1 MNEHEPDG
9 LEPRGAWWEHD
20 EPANDALWSNGRVD
34 HERIDELLAAHALHA
49 LDGEDLRLAERVLT
63 EHLPTC
69 ERCRATTDQFRAIT
83 ADLALG
89 SRPAPPPEMLLP
101 RLRMQTMA
109 VPVDAQSEPRRSRPR
124 RAVGSW
130 LSAAAALVLIGL
142 VLWNAFLH
150 VRLGQL
156 SGRQQDIARVT
167 NLISQPD
174 ARRVRLDS
182 VHTRTHVLFGYR
194 EAQVALFGSDVEAP
208 AKGDVYRLWLGRDN
222 GHFDHV
228 ADFVPNEGVVA
239 LVFEF
244 DAHEYDRILITEEPA
259 GSSTGHPTGDQK
271 WAALLRPKQPVS
283 ADRQSA

>member
-9 LEPRGAWWEHD
+9 PEPGGAWWERE
-20 EPANDALWSNGRVD
+20 EPAPDALWSAGQVD

-49 LDGEDLRLAERVLT
+49 LDGEDLRLAELVLT
-63 EHLPTC
+63 VHLPTC
-69 ERCRATTDQFRAIT
+69 ERCRATADHFRSIT

-109 VPVDAQSEPRRSRPR
+109 VPVDAQAAPRPSRPR
-124 RAVGSW
+124 RAIGSW
-130 LSAAAALVLIGL
+130 LSATAALVLIGL

-156 SGRQQDIARVT
+156 SGRQQDITRVT

-174 ARRVRLDS
+174 ARRVTLDS
-182 VHTRTHVLFGYR
+182 VHTRAHVLLGYR
-194 EAQVALFGSDVEAP
+194 EAQVALFGSDVDAP
-208 AKGDVYRLWLGRDN
+208 AKGDIYRLWLGHDG
-222 GHFDHV
+222 GHFEHV
-228 ADFVPNEGVVA
+228 GDFVPNEGVVA

-259 GSSTGHPTGDQK
+259 GTAAVRPAGDQK
-271 WAALLRPKQPVS
+271 WSALLRRQQPVTS
-283 ADRQSA
+283 DRQSA

>member
-1 MNEHEPDG
+1 
-9 LEPRGAWWEHD
+9 
-20 EPANDALWSNGRVD
+20 
-34 HERIDELLAAHALHA
+34 
-49 LDGEDLRLAERVLT
+49 
-63 EHLPTC
+63 
-69 ERCRATTDQFRAIT
+69 
-83 ADLALG
+83 
-89 SRPAPPPEMLLP
+89 
-101 RLRMQTMA
+101 MQTLA
-109 VPVDAQSEPRRSRPR
+109 VPVDAPTPSHRTRSR

-174 ARRVRLDS
+174 AKRVRLDS
-182 VHTRTHVLFGYR
+182 IHTRTHVLFGYR
-194 EAQVALFGSDVEAP
+194 EAEVALFGSDVEPP

-239 LVFEF
+239 LVFGF
-244 DAHEYDRILITEEPA
+244 DAHEYDRILITQEPA
-259 GSSTGHPTGDQK
+259 GSPTIRPTGDQK
-271 WAALLRPKQPVS
+271 WSALLRPTPPGGTG
-283 ADRQSA
+283 RQSD

>member
-1 MNEHEPDG
+1 
-9 LEPRGAWWEHD
+9 
-20 EPANDALWSNGRVD
+20 
-34 HERIDELLAAHALHA
+34 
-49 LDGEDLRLAERVLT
+49 VLT

-109 VPVDAQSEPRRSRPR
+109 VPVETQAGTRRARPR
-124 RAVGSW
+124 RAIGSW

-156 SGRQQDIARVT
+156 SGRQEDIARVT

-208 AKGDVYRLWLGRDN
+208 AHGDVYRLWLGRDN

-228 ADFVPNEGVVA
+228 ADFVPNQGVVA

-244 DAHEYDRILITEEPA
+244 DAHEYDRILITEEPS
-259 GSSTGHPTGDQK
+259 GSGTVHPTGDQK
-271 WAALLRPKQPVS
+271 WSALLRPNQPVAS
-283 ADRQSA
+283 DRQSA